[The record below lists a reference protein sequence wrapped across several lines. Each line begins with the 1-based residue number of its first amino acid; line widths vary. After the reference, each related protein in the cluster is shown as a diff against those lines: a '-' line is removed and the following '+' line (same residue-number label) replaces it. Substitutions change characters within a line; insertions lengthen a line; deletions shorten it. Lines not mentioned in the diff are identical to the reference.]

1 MTLTIVSVTIQ
12 LTQQKL
18 KIRPMDLTNYFIVAF
33 WIEVAELIEC
43 EISIFEY
50 FEEIKGD

>member
-12 LTQQKL
+12 LTQKL
-18 KIRPMDLTNYFIVAF
+18 KIRPMDLTNYFTVAF